1 MNRLKNYIMP
11 ALYNIR
17 HNLSFSLFYVLGTA
31 MSFVFIAIALQVL
44 YSFIGNVPPVD
55 KGDRIVSFGSFEDK
69 GGRSHGI
76 NAFYTETL
84 IKNIKGCEMY
94 ARWHIEDCDIFV
106 DNGMVSQ
113 CVNYVNADYWKVFR
127 FKFIEGR
134 AFSQQE
140 YENKQPVAVINQM
153 MAKALFRGE
162 NAVGRKIEIQKVSYT
177 ITGVVENISFFTTLI
192 ADGFWLSDQFNTFT
206 PSGSSY
212 YHLEVLFPSAFP
224 IAEAKRE
231 VAQAVKAYFDARRI
245 KVDISAEKM
254 KTRKE
259 VVMQEVGLDILS
271 YGIPVIVL
279 LLLVVPAINIV
290 TLSIS
295 NSNRRSEEI
304 AIRRAIGASRP
315 VLFSY
320 IVVENVILVLAG
332 IVVGL
337 LLFSPVVYGI
347 EYLCFEDSLLGN
359 VSFLTQ
365 LNFMVI
371 LCGVLPL
378 SILFTLLV
386 SMFPAFVTL
395 RKNMAEVLKGGSK

>member
-31 MSFVFIAIALQVL
+31 LSFVFIAIALQVL
-44 YSFIGNVPPVD
+44 YSFIGDVPPVD
-55 KGDRIVSFGSFEDK
+55 KGDRIVSVDDFEDER
-69 GGRSHGI
+69 GFGFGI
-76 NAFYTETL
+76 NALYTDVFV
-84 IKNIKGCEMY
+84 KNIKGCEVY
-94 ARWHIEDCDIFV
+94 ARYHLEDCDIFV
-106 DNGMVSQ
+106 DHEMVSQ

-140 YENKQPVAVINQM
+140 YENKQPVAVINRT
-153 MAKALFRGE
+153 MAELLFRGE
-162 NAVGRKIEIQKVSYT
+162 NAVGQKIEIQKVSYT
-177 ITGVVENISFFTTLI
+177 ITGVVENISYFAFI
-192 ADGFWLSDQFNTFT
+192 AEGFWLSDQFNTFT
-206 PSGSSY
+206 PSGGSC
-212 YHLEVLFPSAFP
+212 YHFELLFPSDYS
-224 IAEAKRE
+224 IIEAKRE

-259 VVMQEVGLDILS
+259 VTMQEVGLDILS
-271 YGIPVIVL
+271 YGIPVIIL

-304 AIRRAIGASRP
+304 AIRRAIGASRR

-320 IVVENVILVLAG
+320 IVVENLMLVLAG

-337 LLFSPVVYGI
+337 LLFFPVVHGI

-386 SMFPAFVTL
+386 SIFPAFVTL

>member
-1 MNRLKNYIMP
+1 M
-11 ALYNIR
+11 
-17 HNLSFSLFYVLGTA
+17 
-31 MSFVFIAIALQVL
+31 
-44 YSFIGNVPPVD
+44 
-55 KGDRIVSFGSFEDK
+55 
-69 GGRSHGI
+69 
-76 NAFYTETL
+76 
-84 IKNIKGCEMY
+84 
-94 ARWHIEDCDIFV
+94 
-106 DNGMVSQ
+106 
-113 CVNYVNADYWKVFR
+113 
-127 FKFIEGR
+127 
-134 AFSQQE
+134 
-140 YENKQPVAVINQM
+140 
-153 MAKALFRGE
+153 
-162 NAVGRKIEIQKVSYT
+162 
-177 ITGVVENISFFTTLI
+177 
-192 ADGFWLSDQFNTFT
+192 
-206 PSGSSY
+206 
-212 YHLEVLFPSAFP
+212 
-224 IAEAKRE
+224 
-231 VAQAVKAYFDARRI
+231 
-245 KVDISAEKM
+245 
-254 KTRKE
+254 
-259 VVMQEVGLDILS
+259 
-271 YGIPVIVL
+271 IVL

-320 IVVENVILVLAG
+320 IVVENLILVLAG

>member
-1 MNRLKNYIMP
+1 
-11 ALYNIR
+11 
-17 HNLSFSLFYVLGTA
+17 
-31 MSFVFIAIALQVL
+31 
-44 YSFIGNVPPVD
+44 
-55 KGDRIVSFGSFEDK
+55 
-69 GGRSHGI
+69 
-76 NAFYTETL
+76 
-84 IKNIKGCEMY
+84 
-94 ARWHIEDCDIFV
+94 
-106 DNGMVSQ
+106 
-113 CVNYVNADYWKVFR
+113 
-127 FKFIEGR
+127 
-134 AFSQQE
+134 
-140 YENKQPVAVINQM
+140 
-153 MAKALFRGE
+153 
-162 NAVGRKIEIQKVSYT
+162 
-177 ITGVVENISFFTTLI
+177 
-192 ADGFWLSDQFNTFT
+192 
-206 PSGSSY
+206 
-212 YHLEVLFPSAFP
+212 
-224 IAEAKRE
+224 
-231 VAQAVKAYFDARRI
+231 
-245 KVDISAEKM
+245 
-254 KTRKE
+254 
-259 VVMQEVGLDILS
+259 MQEVGLDILS

-320 IVVENVILVLAG
+320 IVVENLILVLAG